1 MEQLDSGMSGIL
13 EGCILQIGT
22 KHYKG
27 HSTSLTAPPRM
38 LGKPQ
43 SYFCTPAI
51 AHAAITLIR
60 PDSERS
66 TLTFYAGQRKPCEKW
81 DTRTEMQE
89 KQICSANAQAGHASQ
104 EGQVQDRVKLGT

>member
-1 MEQLDSGMSGIL
+1 
-13 EGCILQIGT
+13 
-22 KHYKG
+22 
-27 HSTSLTAPPRM
+27 M
-38 LGKPQ
+38 LGKSQ

-66 TLTFYAGQRKPCEKW
+66 TLTFCAGQRKPCEKW

-89 KQICSANAQAGHASQ
+89 EDVCTANARAGHASRRRSGARIEENLVPEIESDGKGVSRLVSQ
-104 EGQVQDRVKLGT
+104 GPVPMSIDITEY